1 MKKYIL
7 SIVSILALS
16 ACSDLNE
23 NPVSLI
29 EQDKFIRTPAD
40 LQVLANGAYGLMTS
54 ERYWGRA
61 LTVTLLLRDDMC
73 QFGVG
78 TVTARSDMDRFIAT
92 DTNALVAGFWPQSYA
107 IIATANEAIEGA
119 KKFPNEKPEVINP
132 IIAQAYFYRAFTYYN
147 LVRLF
152 GDIPYIDYVLRDVD
166 QANRIFKTKEADV
179 YNKIIAD
186 LEFAKKWLPN
196 TSNAKAKPTKA
207 TAASYLAS
215 VYLTRATLSFPERTI
230 SDYEKAYAE
239 AKFVIDGET
248 TKFGLNLEPNFQD
261 LFDSSK
267 ALTLKEPLF
276 TIDYNNFNVGGDAG
290 QGQDYIAFLTAAIND
305 ETYTSTGGQ
314 SVTVPTKKVFDSF
327 NPKDYRRAVSF
338 DSVYRRVLG
347 GVPYDITKASE
358 QINPLPAP
366 ATNSPIPAAVRRP
379 HVAKYSRFAG
389 KAGLNLRTSS
399 NNYATMRY
407 AEVLLIAAEALN
419 ELDRTAEALPLIN
432 RVRERARNKGGRIV
446 SFPANLSGLTKD
458 DFRKAVIEERRIEL
472 AFEFVRWFDI
482 KRLKLAGI
490 TANDGVFN
498 KDGFEPQSSF
508 NPSKHY
514 LLPFPQS
521 ELALNP
527 NLAPNN
533 PF

>member
-7 SIVSILALS
+7 LIVSILALS
-16 ACSDLNE
+16 ACSDLDE

-73 QFGVG
+73 NFPITPGVP
-78 TVTARSDMDRFIAT
+78 ARGDMNSFIAN
-92 DTNALVAGFWPQSYA
+92 DNNALVAGFWPQSYA

-132 IIAQAYFYRAFTYYN
+132 IIAQAYFYRAFAYYN

-152 GDIPYIDYVLRDVD
+152 GDIPYIDYVLRDVE

-186 LEFAKKWLPN
+186 LEFAKKWLPKSTN
-196 TSNAKAKPTKA
+196 VKAKPTKA
-207 TAASYLAS
+207 TAAAYLAS
-215 VYLTRATLSFPERTI
+215 LYLTRATLSFPERTMA
-230 SDYEKAYAE
+230 DYQEAYNQ
-239 AKFVIDGET
+239 AKFVIDGE
-248 TKFGLNLEPNFQD
+248 KDFGLNLEADFQN

-267 ALTLKEPLF
+267 ALTLREPLF

-290 QGQDYIAFLTAAIND
+290 QGQDYIAFLTAPIND
-305 ETYTSTGGQ
+305 ETYTSQGGQ
-314 SVTVPTKKVFDSF
+314 SITVPTIKVYNSF
-327 NPKDYRRAVSF
+327 NAKDYRRAVSF
-338 DSVYRRVLG
+338 DTVYRRVFG
-347 GVPYDITKASE
+347 GVPYDITKASA
-358 QINPLPAP
+358 QVNPLPAP
-366 ATNSPIPAAVRRP
+366 ATLSPIPAPARLP

-389 KAGLNLRTSS
+389 KTGLNLRTSS

-419 ELDRTAEALPLIN
+419 ELGRTDEAFPFIN

-482 KRLKLAGI
+482 KRLKLGGVN
-490 TANDGVFN
+490 TNDGVFS
-498 KDGFEPQSSF
+498 DIGFEPQARF
-508 NPSKHY
+508 DPKKHY

-521 ELALNP
+521 ELAINP